1 MGCRSSRRSP
11 KARLSKTALANN
23 VQEAMVELAKDAD
36 QFDVVFPN
44 VVIPGMNRIELAQK
58 IRRQHHDLPVLL
70 ASGYNHVLTQNGPYG
85 FELQHKPYSIEQ
97 LSRLLSKVATWERRK
112 RMLST

>member
-11 KARLSKTALANN
+11 KAQLSKTALANN
-23 VQEAMVELAKDAD
+23 VQKAMV
-36 QFDVVFPN
+36 
-44 VVIPGMNRIELAQK
+44 ELAQK

-70 ASGYNHVLTQNGPYG
+70 ASGYNQVLTQNGTYG
-85 FELQHKPYSIEQ
+85 FELQHKPYSIKQ